1 MPKPPGRTPPQPAQN
16 RPERDCPMSDQA
28 NDTAPIR
35 KTVTVPVPPQRAF
48 ELFTAR
54 IGEWWPLA
62 THSVGEDQAI
72 SVAFGDGIGG
82 SIVEALADGTT
93 SVWGAVTAWHAGT
106 PVAEATSVEVTFT
119 PDEHGHTVVELV
131 HSGWDNRPDGA
142 AARAGYETGWDPGI
156 KHSVRLAAISD
167 LPAVAI

>member
-1 MPKPPGRTPPQPAQN
+1 
-16 RPERDCPMSDQA
+16 MSDQPS
-28 NDTAPIR
+28 DTAPIR

-82 SIVEALADGTT
+82 SIVESLADGTT
-93 SVWGAVTAWHAGT
+93 SVWGTITSWDPPHGVAYTWHAGT
-106 PVAEATSVEVTFT
+106 PVTEATSVEVTFT

-142 AARAGYETGWDPGI
+142 AVRAGYETGWNPVI
-156 KHSVRLAAISD
+156 KHYVRFAAISD